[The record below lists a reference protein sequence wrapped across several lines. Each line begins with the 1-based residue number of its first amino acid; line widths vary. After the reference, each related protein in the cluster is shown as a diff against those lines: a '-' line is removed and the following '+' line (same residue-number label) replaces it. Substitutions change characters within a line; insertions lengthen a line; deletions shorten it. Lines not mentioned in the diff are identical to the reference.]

1 VPECLGGVQ
10 GTYLGVDVRQKYPA
24 SFAKG

>member
-1 VPECLGGVQ
+1 MSGGVQ

-24 SFAKG
+24 GYAKG